1 MAFPATPLDAL
12 VELQVGGTWTD
23 ITADAYTRSPI
34 SIECGRSEESVRTNP
49 GKVTLEINNRSG
61 KYSPRNPRSPYYGLI
76 GRNTPIRIS
85 VLRDQSYLHTTG
97 ALGSGVRTPDAAAL
111 DVTGDI
117 DVRFDAALD
126 NWRTAGVAL
135 SVDLVGKWHTTS
147 NQRSWMF
154 QSREGK
160 PHLEWSPDGST
171 VLQADATTT
180 PVVPVSRRM
189 AWRVTLDINNGAGGW
204 TATFYT
210 APTIAGPW
218 TQLGTPVTGAGT
230 TSIFNSTT
238 ELKVGDAT
246 NLAFAKPA
254 GQVYAAEVRNGI
266 GGALVANPAFTT
278 QTPGAT
284 SFTDSTGKV
293 WTVLGTSTIT
303 NRYTRFVGE
312 VSSWPSRWDVS
323 GRDVWVP
330 IEAAGILRRL
340 GQGRKS
346 LDSTLRRRIPAYS
359 PLAYWP
365 CEDDEGATQAYSPIK
380 GVAPL
385 RLTGGW
391 TFGQDDTLAGSSPL
405 PAVDPGARMR
415 GTVLAPPAGTTQWSV
430 HMLYAV
436 DSAPAADAEFL
447 AWTTTGT
454 VRRWRILERTGVGT
468 VQGFAADGTQIVN
481 ATVGIGSDV
490 FTGWQRLQ
498 FEAKQDGA
506 NVAWSL
512 YWFNIGGE
520 VGGFS
525 GSVAGSVGQVTQLD
539 TQFGTNVSGLRIGH
553 VAVLP
558 LGDGTDA
565 NAYRDA
571 DHGYSTEPATDRMQR
586 LADEESATVALS
598 VFNGSVPVASEPLG
612 PQRPASL
619 LDLLQEAADCDG
631 GILYEDRSSS
641 RLVYR
646 DRRTLYNQAPALV
659 LDYTAEG
666 EVGPPLEPVED
677 DQRTRNDVT
686 VNRSGGSSS
695 RVVRDTGPL
704 SVQPPPQGVGVYDES
719 VTLNLGADHQTEHIA
734 GWRVHL
740 GTWDEARYPTVR
752 LMLHAA
758 PHLIPAFLGL
768 NIGDRV
774 QILTPPE
781 WLPPGPID
789 LLVQGVAEIID
800 QYTWDVVLT
809 CTPAGPWNVGVV
821 GDAVLGRIAT
831 DGCTLGGAVSA
842 SATSFTLVSS
852 PGPRWIDSAAYPS
865 RFPFDLLVGGERV
878 RVTAITGTTLTQT
891 ATVTRAVNGISKS
904 HASGAAVQVAD
915 PARIAL

>member
-1 MAFPATPLDAL
+1 MAFPSTPLDVL

-23 ITADAYTRSPI
+23 ITADSYTRSPI
-34 SIECGRSEESVRTNP
+34 GIECGRSEESVRTNP
-49 GKVTLEINNRSG
+49 GRLTLEINNREG

-76 GRNTPIRIS
+76 GRNTPIRLS
-85 VLRDQSYLHTTG
+85 VGGPSYLSTTG
-97 ALGSGVRTPDAAAL
+97 ALGSGAHTPDTAAL

-117 DVRFDAALD
+117 DIRVDATLD
-126 NWRTAGVAL
+126 NWRTTGVGP
-135 SVDLVGKWHTTS
+135 SVDLVGKWSTTG
-147 NQRSWMF
+147 NQRSWML
-154 QSREGK
+154 QSRDGK

-171 VLQADATTT
+171 VLQADATVM
-180 PVVPVSRRM
+180 PVLPVSRRM
-189 AWRVTLDINNGAGGW
+189 AWRVTLDVNNGAGGW

-218 TQLGTPVTGAGT
+218 TQLGAPVTGAGT
-230 TSIFNSTT
+230 TSIFTSTT

-246 NLAFAKPA
+246 NLTFAKPI
-254 GQVYAAEVRNGI
+254 GRVHAAEVRNGI
-266 GGALVANPAFTT
+266 GGALVAAPDFTT
-278 QTPGAT
+278 QTPGAG

-293 WTVLGTSTIT
+293 WTVLGTSTIG

-312 VSSWPSRWDVS
+312 VSSWPARWDVS

-346 LDSTLRRRIPAYS
+346 LDSTLRRRIPSHS

-365 CEDDEGATQAYSPIK
+365 CEDDEGATQAYSPIR

-405 PAVDPGARMR
+405 PAVEPGARMR
-415 GTVLAPPAGTTQWSV
+415 GTVPAPPAGTTQWSV

-436 DSAPAADAEFL
+436 DTAPASDAEFL
-447 AWTTTGT
+447 SWTTSGT
-454 VRRWRILERTGVGT
+454 VRRWRILQRTGVGT

-498 FEAKQDGA
+498 FEAEQNGA
-506 NVAWSL
+506 NVDWSL
-512 YWFNIGGE
+512 FWFNIGGSA
-520 VGGFS
+520 GGFS
-525 GSVAGSVGQVTQLD
+525 GSVAGSVGQVALVD
-539 TQFGTNVSGLRIGH
+539 TQFGATVSGLRIGH
-553 VAVLP
+553 LSVLP
-558 LGDGTDA
+558 VGDGTDA
-565 NAYRDA
+565 AAYRDA
-571 DHGYSTEPATDRMQR
+571 DHGYSNEPATDRMER
-586 LADEESATVALS
+586 LAAEESATVALT
-598 VFNGSVPVASEPLG
+598 VFNGSVPAASEPLG

-619 LDLLQEAADCDG
+619 LDLLQDAADCDG
-631 GILYEDRSSS
+631 GILYEDRASSS
-641 RLVYR
+641 LVYR

-686 VNRSGGSSS
+686 VSRSGGSSS
-695 RVVRDTGPL
+695 RAVRSTGPL

-734 GWRVHL
+734 GWRLHL

-758 PHLIPAFLGL
+758 PHLIPAYLTL
-768 NIGDRV
+768 KIGDRI
-774 QILTPPE
+774 QITNPPT

-789 LLVQGVAEIID
+789 LFVQGIAEVID
-800 QYTWDVVLT
+800 QYTWDVTLT
-809 CTPAGPWNVGVV
+809 CTPAGPWTVGVV
-821 GDAVLGRIAT
+821 GDAVRGRIAT

-852 PGPRWIDSAAYPS
+852 PGPRWVDSAAYPS

-878 RVTAITGTTLTQT
+878 RVTAVTGTTLTQT
-891 ATVTRAVNGISKS
+891 ATVTRAVNGISKA
-904 HASGAAVQVAD
+904 HAAGADVQVAD